1 MSNCMF
7 LSLGSDPPNVTTIEP
22 REVIINQTQEASFT
36 CQAYGIPTPNITWVK
51 MTDGLTVENITSIT
65 EISESILPPTTLQ
78 SILTF
83 VSGMKSNESVYVCQG
98 SNGVTNV
105 IGSPEEDNVT
115 LLVQG
120 ILQYIQLH
128 LTNVMF
134 EFKYLIV
141 IMFIRPVAY
150 TGDIASVLLRTLTFC
165 IFLKA
170 IFHNYVKHM

>member
-1 MSNCMF
+1 MLNDVVIMSNCMF
-7 LSLGSDPPNVTTIEP
+7 LSLCSDPPNVTTIEP
-22 REVIINQTQEASFT
+22 KEVIINQTQEASFT

-65 EISESILPPTTLQ
+65 EISESIIPPTTLQ

-120 ILQYIQLH
+120 ILYTLQYIQLH
-128 LTNVMF
+128 LS
-134 EFKYLIV
+134 L
-141 IMFIRPVAY
+141 
-150 TGDIASVLLRTLTFC
+150 
-165 IFLKA
+165 
-170 IFHNYVKHM
+170 